1 MKEGG
6 MVNKH
11 KVLVDGKNLEEG
23 DFATEV
29 EGSMGALATTNLF
42 TVNNMRARLEQ
53 SNCRITQLQDQLK
66 DTEKSIKEEI
76 NKVLEK
82 ARPADKQENQSLKS
96 SPYEMNEKMQNS
108 QIQVIRKEELVRQLQ
123 VKLNSIK
130 G

>member
-1 MKEGG
+1 
-6 MVNKH
+6 
-11 KVLVDGKNLEEG
+11 LEEG

-42 TVNNMRARLEQ
+42 TVNNMRERLEQ
-53 SNCRITQLQDQLK
+53 SNHKITQLQDQLK
-66 DTEKSIKEEI
+66 DIEKSIKEEI

-82 ARPADKQENQSLKS
+82 ARPSDKQENQSLKS

-108 QIQVIRKEELVRQLQ
+108 QIQVIRKEELVRQIQ